1 MDKNPIDILWENI
14 TIQYTAIIRAQQL
27 MFVKYQEDTTKELR
41 KNKVTES
48 GFEEE

>member
-1 MDKNPIDILWENI
+1 
-14 TIQYTAIIRAQQL
+14 

-48 GFEEE
+48 EFEEEWKIQFGWDKHATFLKPNQGR